1 MPITFHGDGTITGVA
16 VGGLPDGVVDSDTLA
31 ANAVSTAKIAD
42 LAISTGKIANNAV
55 TSAKS
60 TITEGSI
67 VQAKKTVI
75 TGPSSKVMS
84 TGYSNVSGYEIT
96 ITPTSS
102 SNHIYLFGHINMES
116 HQQYC
121 SLKFSRF
128 IGGTESTPS
137 GFVGTSLQSNQTPGW
152 SGNLYRA
159 GNHDSYGNTNQPF
172 HMVDTDHGTTS
183 AITYKLQVMDTGGGY
198 TVAFNRGH
206 TDQAYNYCMRAIS
219 TIIAL
224 EVSV

>member
-16 VGGLPDGVVDSDTLA
+16 VGGLPDGVVDSDMLA
-31 ANAVSTAKIAD
+31 ANAVSTGKIAD

-67 VQAKKTVI
+67 VQAVKTVI
-75 TGPSSKVMS
+75 TSASSQVMS
-84 TGYSNVSGYEIT
+84 TGYSNVSGFEVT

-121 SLKFSRF
+121 SLKFSRY
-128 IGGTESTPS
+128 IGGSASNPS
-137 GFVGTSLQSNQTPGW
+137 GFQGSTSQSNQTPGW

-172 HMVDTDHGTTS
+172 HMIDTDHGTTS

-198 TVAFNRGH
+198 SVFFNRGH
-206 TDQAYNYCMRAIS
+206 TDDNYNYCMRAIS
-219 TIIAL
+219 TIIAM
-224 EVSV
+224 EVAV

>member
-75 TGPSSKVMS
+75 TGPSSQVMS

-152 SGNLYRA
+152 SGNLYLSLI
-159 GNHDSYGNTNQPF
+159 H
-172 HMVDTDHGTTS
+172 
-183 AITYKLQVMDTGGGY
+183 I
-198 TVAFNRGH
+198 
-206 TDQAYNYCMRAIS
+206 
-219 TIIAL
+219 
-224 EVSV
+224 